1 MIDMEEI
8 LLNEKTRKIINKK
21 PSFFLRFGIYFT
33 TMLLILTILLMF
45 VIKINISIPVKE
57 IKNDGKQLLIDLQ
70 HYKKIKRQN
79 TIKIYDN
86 TQNQI
91 YTYNII
97 NCLVYN
103 NNVEITLSSTFCS
116 NTMNN
121 YSIII
126 QDIPL
131 IKVIGFED

>member
-1 MIDMEEI
+1 MEEI

-21 PSFFLRFGIYFT
+21 PSFFLRFGVYFT

-70 HYKKIKRQN
+70 YYKKIKQQKTVN
-79 TIKIYDN
+79 IYDN
-86 TQNQI
+86 KQNQI
-91 YTYNII
+91 YTYNIVL
-97 NCLVYN
+97 CKVYN

-126 QDIPL
+126 QNIPL
-131 IKVIGFED
+131 IKIIGLED